1 MKVKPGPILLS
12 AALVLFASAIVHA
25 DTYSTFTTKRF
36 FSPNNRYVVEVLP
49 DKRATLYVKQRRL
62 QKIWSRTLPELPA
75 RLFISND
82 GTRVVLVDFYY
93 GNGASA
99 SANVL
104 VFLDEAGNPTA
115 SHALGQIANLPK
127 VLHTT
132 SAAHWYYGA
141 FFTPDEKQFV
151 VETLINRCHP
161 KTPDEAEH
169 CWKSDPFEEIRFSTA
184 NGALLSRADI
194 RTKYADLEARFLH
207 ELEIEQSEHP
217 PDQLNLGYAFLR
229 LAHLY
234 EDKGQ
239 YTKARGFYER
249 GIPVLTKAL
258 YPSYPSVAFAVGE
271 AATNCRKMKDYRC
284 AQTLFRRSLA
294 ALDYGKGDPNK
305 VVPAAITIY
314 EEYAILL
321 REQNR
326 NNEAAKMEERA
337 KVLRKGSPNYKPVER
352 Y

>member
-12 AALVLFASAIVHA
+12 AALIFFASAIAHA
-25 DTYSTFTTKRF
+25 DTYATFTTKRF

-49 DKRATLYVKQRRL
+49 DKRATLYVNQRRL

-82 GTRVVLVDFYY
+82 GKRVVVVDFYY
-93 GNGASA
+93 GNGSSA
-99 SANVL
+99 SANVI

-115 SHALGQIANLPK
+115 SYALGQIANLPK

-151 VETLINRCHP
+151 VETLINRCFP
-161 KTPDEAEH
+161 KTPDEAEN

-184 NGALLSRADI
+184 NGELISRADI
-194 RTKYADLEARFLH
+194 RTKYADLETRFLH

-217 PDQLNLGYAFLR
+217 PDQLNLGYALLR
-229 LAHLY
+229 LAHIY

-239 YTKARGFYER
+239 YAKARGFYDR
-249 GIPVLTKAL
+249 GIVTLSKAL
-258 YPSYPSVAFAVGE
+258 YPQYPSVAFAVGE
-271 AATNCRKMKDYRC
+271 AATNCRKMKDYKC
-284 AQTLFRRSLA
+284 AQRLFRRSLA
-294 ALDYGKGDPNK
+294 GLDAKKNPK
-305 VVPAAITIY
+305 SATPAAITVY
-314 EEYAILL
+314 EEYAIFL

-326 NNEAAKMEERA
+326 NNEAIKMEERA
-337 KVLRKGSPNYKPVER
+337 KVLRMSSPNFKPVER

>member
-1 MKVKPGPILLS
+1 MRVKPGPILLTV
-12 AALVLFASAIVHA
+12 ALVLFASAIAHA
-25 DTYSTFTTKRF
+25 DTYATFTTKRF

-82 GTRVVLVDFYY
+82 GTRVVMVDFYY
-93 GNGASA
+93 GNGSSA
-99 SANVL
+99 SANVI
-104 VFLDEAGNPTA
+104 VFLDEAGNQTA

-132 SAAHWYYGA
+132 SSAHWYYGA

-161 KTPDEAEH
+161 KTPDEAEN
-169 CWKSDPFEEIRFSTA
+169 CWKSDPLEEIRFSTA
-184 NGALLSRADI
+184 NGALISRADI
-194 RTKYADLEARFLH
+194 RTRYADLETRFLH

-217 PDQLNLGYAFLR
+217 PDQLNLAYAMLR

-239 YTKARGFYER
+239 YAKAKGFYDR
-249 GIPVLTKAL
+249 GIPILSKAL
-258 YPSYPSVAFAVGE
+258 YPRDPSVAFAVGE
-271 AATNCRKMKDYRC
+271 AATNCRKLKDYKC
-284 AQTLFRRSLA
+284 AQRLFPRSLA
-294 ALDYGKGDPNK
+294 ALDDKKNANSF
-305 VVPAAITIY
+305 VPVAITVY
-314 EEYAILL
+314 EDYAIFL

-326 NNEAAKMEERA
+326 NNDAIRMEERA
-337 KVLRKGSPNYKPVER
+337 KVLRMRSPNFKPVAR